1 MAPRLGFPLGVHLS
15 IPPNVTLSG
24 FCQGLRFAHPLPM
37 KHSLFA
43 PLPAFQQEGAFF
55 FGTVFPVRFP
65 KVGGG
70 SSTQKNIDQGAAL
83 GRHGAAAT
91 AVGRISGDP
100 LALSSVWGSVIEAHS
115 VPGGRGERRRT
126 LSEKREEVALGAAGA
141 GPRRAFW

>member
-1 MAPRLGFPLGVHLS
+1 MDFNHLAPSKQVTALGSPGMRTVSEFSSGGLHAPQLGFCLGVPLAL
-15 IPPNVTLSG
+15 PPNVTLPG

-70 SSTQKNIDQGAAL
+70 SSTQKNIDQGGKP
-83 GRHGAAAT
+83 GRHGT
-91 AVGRISGDP
+91 ASSCCRRISGD
-100 LALSSVWGSVIEAHS
+100 
-115 VPGGRGERRRT
+115 RRAVT
-126 LSEKREEVALGAAGA
+126 CPLGA
-141 GPRRAFW
+141 